1 MVDLSFHQ
9 PKNNE
14 IIAITISP
22 IVRYVMNLN
31 LLFDLFTSFNIII
44 GLITSAINI
53 KRDIVVIIIS
63 IQYFFLFFIFF
74 SYVK

>member
-9 PKNNE
+9 PKINE

-44 GLITSAINI
+44 DEIFGYDYSIPQA
-53 KRDIVVIIIS
+53 VIDS
-63 IQYFFLFFIFF
+63 KKCTNCMGFNR
-74 SYVK
+74 K

>member
-1 MVDLSFHQ
+1 MVDVSFHQ
-9 PKNNE
+9 PKINE

-53 KRDIVVIIIS
+53 KRDIVVIIIY
-63 IQYFFLFFIFF
+63 IQYFFIFF